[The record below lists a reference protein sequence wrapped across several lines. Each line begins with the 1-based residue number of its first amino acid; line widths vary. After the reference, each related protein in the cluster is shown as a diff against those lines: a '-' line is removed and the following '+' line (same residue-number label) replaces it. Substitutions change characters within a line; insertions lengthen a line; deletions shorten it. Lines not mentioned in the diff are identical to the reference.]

1 MRSRLTERDLSRIVK
16 RVIKENKEG
25 EGKFNFS
32 NSLNDFITS
41 FDFSEKGNDELI
53 DFANK
58 LLDGELSN
66 EEFENFK
73 SYFGNDLE
81 FFKVI
86 SNPKLGINSIAEWI
100 YKRLKQ
106 GTHSSGRVGI
116 FTSNPEALDTL
127 KDKINFS

>member
-1 MRSRLTERDLSRIVK
+1 MRSRLTERDLSRIVR
-16 RVIKENKEG
+16 RVIKENKE

-41 FDFSEKGNDELI
+41 FEFSERGNDELI

-73 SYFGNDLE
+73 GYFGNDLE

-86 SNPKLGINSIAEWI
+86 SNPKLGVNSIAEWI

-106 GTHSSGRVGI
+106 GMHSGGRVET
-116 FTSNPEALDTL
+116 FTTNPEGLERL
-127 KDKINFS
+127 KNKLGK